1 MPEADATV
9 PLNDGST
16 PAKGSLAEAPGTK
29 REAHRL
35 ARIVSGHI
43 NGIETMIAE
52 ERYCIDIL
60 KQIAAVR
67 GMLSKLADEV
77 SESHM
82 KHCVRE
88 AIEEGRGD
96 EKIEELLE
104 TLKYLRSV

>member
-1 MPEADATV
+1 MPKTETTV
-9 PLNDGST
+9 PT
-16 PAKGSLAEAPGTK
+16 EPTAAPAKGSLAEAPETK

-43 NGIETMIAE
+43 NGIEKMIAE

-67 GMLSKLADEV
+67 GMLSRLADEV

-88 AIEEGRGD
+88 AIEEGHGD
-96 EKIEELLE
+96 ERIEELME

>member
-1 MPEADATV
+1 MPELDATV
-9 PLNDGST
+9 QTGRDST
-16 PAKGSLAEAPGTK
+16 PAKGSLAEAPQTK
-29 REAHRL
+29 HEAHRL
-35 ARIVSGHI
+35 ARTVSGHI
-43 NGIETMIAE
+43 NGIETMITE

>member
-1 MPEADATV
+1 MPEIDATV
-9 PLNDGST
+9 PTDST
-16 PAKGSLAEAPGTK
+16 PSTGSLAEAPEAK
-29 REAHRL
+29 READRL
-35 ARIVSGHI
+35 AKIVAGHI
-43 NGIETMIAE
+43 RGIETMIAE

-60 KQIAAVR
+60 KQITAVR

-104 TLKYLRSV
+104 TLKYLRGV

>member
-1 MPEADATV
+1 MPEIDATV
-9 PLNDGST
+9 PTDAEST
-16 PAKGSLAEAPGTK
+16 PATGSLADAPGTK
-29 REAHRL
+29 READRL
-35 ARIVSGHI
+35 AKIVAGHI
-43 NGIETMIAE
+43 RGIETMIAE